1 MRSFSFRVQF
11 CRQSQFG
18 WTCARVMASQT
29 NREWLEEFIELYRS
43 EPCLWNTKGKEYH
56 NRELKRSAYTKLIEK
71 LKIIDPSADK
81 DAVVK
86 KINNI
91 RSTYKKERKKIAD
104 SKKSGAGTQE
114 VYKPKLWYY
123 SMLLF
128 LDDQVEPRHSCSNM
142 DDESTDNEEIE
153 SEAQSS
159 LAAQSTSQSSPAAQS
174 TSESSPAAQSTS
186 QSPTATQS
194 TPETRSIANTS
205 FNRSCSKR
213 NANEILTTEVL
224 QSVQNHFKRPAIS
237 NEFGA
242 NVAAKLRDLT
252 KHQRILAEKIINET
266 LFLAEMENLTI
277 SHQVTDSTSVRFTNY
292 SYNVPSP
299 VSHTPSPDLN
309 IPSPYQNS
317 NFEIQTHLGSQSIL
331 QTSQQVQSQQIQNS
345 AAAYLT
351 TFDINTN

>member
-1 MRSFSFRVQF
+1 
-11 CRQSQFG
+11 
-18 WTCARVMASQT
+18 MASQT

-142 DDESTDNEEIE
+142 ESTDNESQFGWTCARVMASQTNREWLEEFIE
-153 SEAQSS
+153 LYRSEPCLWNTKGKEYHNRELKRSAYTKLIEKLKIIDPS
-159 LAAQSTSQSSPAAQS
+159 ADKDAVVKKINNIRSTYKKERKKIADSKKSGAG
-174 TSESSPAAQSTS
+174 
-186 QSPTATQS
+186 TQEVYK
-194 TPETRSIANTS
+194 PKLWYYAMLLFLDDQVEPRH
-205 FNRSCSKR
+205 SCS
-213 NANEILTTEVL
+213 NMESTDNECI
-224 QSVQNHFKRPAIS
+224 IS
-237 NEFGA
+237 
-242 NVAAKLRDLT
+242 
-252 KHQRILAEKIINET
+252 
-266 LFLAEMENLTI
+266 
-277 SHQVTDSTSVRFTNY
+277 
-292 SYNVPSP
+292 
-299 VSHTPSPDLN
+299 
-309 IPSPYQNS
+309 
-317 NFEIQTHLGSQSIL
+317 LG
-331 QTSQQVQSQQIQNS
+331 
-345 AAAYLT
+345 Y
-351 TFDINTN
+351 